1 MIVAFKIL
9 FWCFSTIIVYHHA
22 VYPALLSI
30 AANIVRRKKKLVA
43 SSHETCRPSITIIM
57 AAYNEA
63 RYIEAKILNLAA
75 LTYHG
80 HPIKIMIGC
89 DGSSDNTAKIAA
101 KTIMACQNSQN
112 MFEIESF
119 EINRGKVAVINDL
132 ISSATSDI
140 IALTDVTAQIP
151 QDAVERTVNYFSDAS
166 VGVVCPGYE
175 LSNEIH
181 EGEGAYWRYQSKIR
195 IDEATLH
202 SPMGAHGAFYAF
214 RRDLWTP
221 LPPDTVNDDFVLPM
235 SIVAKGYSAVYAPE
249 IRILER
255 EKTQITQEFL
265 RRIRIGAGNF
275 QQSRR
280 LWRLINPK
288 RPGLAFTFISGK
300 ALRSVMPLVLVAAF
314 ISNGVLAYVEG
325 GLFSTSFIL
334 QCVGYLIAAASPFLL
349 EAKIGGRLFQRA
361 VAWLAY
367 LLRGYVAGLIGIL
380 RPGLARKSFR
390 NEGIAADSQDGYI
403 HPLTHIG
410 KRTVDFIFGVLG
422 TIVLCVVFIPVAL
435 LIKWDSPGPV
445 LYNQI
450 RVGRRTSRQTDL
462 FYLTKFRTM
471 RTDAENKTGAV
482 WSKGKSDPRITRIG
496 HFLRKTRIDELP
508 QAISVLRG
516 DMSIVGPR
524 PERPAFFPKL
534 EEAIPFYTERTY
546 SIKPGITGL
555 AQVNHGYDENID
567 DVRMKVLYDHTYAMR
582 IARPIGWLKT
592 DFGIIFK
599 TLKVMASGRGQ

>member
-1 MIVAFKIL
+1 M
-9 FWCFSTIIVYHHA
+9 IIVFKAIFWFSVATILYHHA
-22 VYPALLSI
+22 VYPLLLSF
-30 AANIVRRKKKLVA
+30 AAKFLRKGIKPV
-43 SSHETCRPSITIIM
+43 TQWDGMYRPMVTIIM

-63 RYIEAKILNLAA
+63 KYIEAKILNLAA
-75 LTYHG
+75 ITYHG
-80 HPIKIMIGC
+80 QPIKIIIGC
-89 DGSSDNTAKIAA
+89 DGSSDTTAKIAA
-101 KTIMACQNSQN
+101 KTIVDCQHSIN
-112 MFEIESF
+112 SF
-119 EINRGKVAVINDL
+119 ELQSFEVNRGKVAVINDL
-132 ISSATSDI
+132 ISRTTSDI
-140 IALTDVTAQIP
+140 VALTDVTAQIP
-151 QDAVERTVNYFSDAS
+151 QDAVEKTVEYFRDKS

-181 EGEGAYWRYQSKIR
+181 AGEGAYWRYQSKIR

-214 RRDLWTP
+214 RHNLWDI
-221 LPPDTVNDDFVLPM
+221 LPPDTINDDFILPM
-235 SIVAKGYSAVYAPE
+235 SIVAKGYRAVYAPE

-255 EKTQITQEFL
+255 EKTQGTQEFL

-275 QQSRR
+275 QQSLR
-280 LWRLINPK
+280 LWRLLSLKSPK
-288 RPGLAFTFISGK
+288 LAFTFASGK
-300 ALRSVMPLVLVAAF
+300 ALRSIMPLVLVVAF
-314 ISNGVLAYVEG
+314 ISNGILACNNDSFYSVL
-325 GLFSTSFIL
+325 FTMQSI
-334 QCVGYLIAAASPFLL
+334 GYLVAVSSPFLM
-349 EAKIGGRLFQRA
+349 EAKIGGKVFQR
-361 VAWLAY
+361 VIAWLAY

-410 KRTVDFIFGVLG
+410 KRTVDVIFGVLA
-422 TIVLCVVFIPVAL
+422 TLILCLIFIPVAL
-435 LIKWDSPGPV
+435 IIKWDSRGPIF
-445 LYNQI
+445 YSQI
-450 RVGRRTSRQTDL
+450 RVGRRTSRQSDL

-471 RTDAENKTGAV
+471 RMDAESTTGAV

-555 AQVNHGYDENID
+555 AQVNHGYDESID

>member
-1 MIVAFKIL
+1 MIFLFKII
-9 FWCFSTIIVYHHA
+9 FWCSVIAILYHHA
-22 VYPALLSI
+22 AYPLLLSVF
-30 AANIVRRKKKLVA
+30 AKVLRKRNNQP
-43 SSHETCRPSITIIM
+43 TDQDQDYRPTVTIIM

-63 RYIEAKILNLAA
+63 KYIEAKILNLAA

-80 HPIKIMIGC
+80 QPIKIIIGC
-89 DGSSDNTAKIAA
+89 DGSRDDTAKIAA
-101 KTIMACQNSQN
+101 KTIMECQNSIN
-112 MFEIESF
+112 TFELQSF
-119 EINRGKVAVINDL
+119 EVNRGKVAVINDL
-132 ISSATSDI
+132 ISSVSSDI
-140 IALTDVTAQIP
+140 VALTDVTAQIP
-151 QDAVERTVNYFSDAS
+151 LDAVEKTVAYFSDKS

-181 EGEGAYWRYQSKIR
+181 AGEGAYWRYQSKIR

-214 RRDLWTP
+214 RCDLWDILP
-221 LPPDTVNDDFVLPM
+221 LDTINDDFILPM
-235 SIVAKGYSAVYAPE
+235 SIVAKGYRAVYAPE

-255 EKTQITQEFL
+255 EKTQGTQEFL

-275 QQSRR
+275 QQSLR
-280 LWRLINPK
+280 LWRLLDAK
-288 RPGLAFTFISGK
+288 RPWLAFTFASGK
-300 ALRSVMPLVLVAAF
+300 ALRSIMPLVLIAAF
-314 ISNGVLAYVEG
+314 ISNGVLVFTGDSFYYT
-325 GLFSTSFIL
+325 LFTL
-334 QCVGYLIAAASPFLL
+334 QSIGYAIAISSPFLM
-349 EAKIGGRLFQRA
+349 EAKIGGQFFQR
-361 VAWLAY
+361 VIAWLAY

-390 NEGIAADSQDGYI
+390 NEGVAADSQDGYI

-410 KRTVDFIFGVLG
+410 KRAMDIFFGVLALIG
-422 TIVLCVVFIPVAL
+422 LCLIFVPVAL
-435 LIKWDSPGPV
+435 LIKWDSKGPIF
-445 LYNQI
+445 YSQI
-450 RVGRRTSRQTDL
+450 RVGRRTSRQSDL

-471 RTDAENKTGAV
+471 RTDAESKTGAV
-482 WSKGKSDPRITRIG
+482 WSKGKSDPRITKIG

-508 QAISVLRG
+508 QAVCVLRG

-524 PERPAFFPKL
+524 PERPAFFPRL

-555 AQVNHGYDENID
+555 AQVNHGYDESID

-599 TLKVMASGRGQ
+599 TLKVMASGKGQ

>member
-1 MIVAFKIL
+1 MITAFKIL
-9 FWCFSTIIVYHHA
+9 FWCSIAAILYHHA
-22 VYPALLSI
+22 IYPILLS
-30 AANIVRRKKKLVA
+30 AAARFLRKSKNLQIVQD
-43 SSHETCRPSITIIM
+43 ENYRPSVTIIM

-63 RYIEAKILNLAA
+63 KYIEAKILNLAA
-75 LTYHG
+75 LTYYG
-80 HPIKIMIGC
+80 QSIKIIIGC

-112 MFEIESF
+112 MFELHSF
-119 EINRGKVAVINDL
+119 EINRGKVAVLNDL
-132 ISSATSDI
+132 ISRVSSNI
-140 IALTDVTAQIP
+140 VALTDVTAQIP
-151 QDAVERTVNYFSDAS
+151 LDAVEKTVSYFSDTNI
-166 VGVVCPGYE
+166 GVVCPGYE

-181 EGEGAYWRYQSKIR
+181 AGEGAYWRYQSKIR

-214 RRDLWTP
+214 RHNLWEI
-221 LPPDTVNDDFVLPM
+221 LPSDTINDDFVLPM
-235 SIVAKGYSAVYAPE
+235 SIVAKGYRAVYAPE

-255 EKTQITQEFL
+255 EKTQGTQEFL

-275 QQSRR
+275 QQSLR
-280 LWRLINPK
+280 LWHLLDVK
-288 RPGLAFTFISGK
+288 RPGLAFTFASGK
-300 ALRSVMPLVLVAAF
+300 ALRSIMPLVLVIAF
-314 ISNGVLAYVEG
+314 ISNGVLAYLAKG
-325 GLFSTSFIL
+325 FYSTLFTL
-334 QCVGYLIAAASPFLL
+334 QSIGYLIAVASPFLM

-410 KRTVDFIFGVLG
+410 KRTVDVIFGVLG
-422 TIVLCVVFIPVAL
+422 TVVLCLVFIPVSL
-435 LIKWDSPGPV
+435 IIKWDSRGPIF
-445 LYNQI
+445 YSQI
-450 RVGRRTSRQTDL
+450 RVGRRTSRQSDL

-471 RTDAENKTGAV
+471 RTDAESKTGAV

-508 QAISVLRG
+508 QAINVLRG

-555 AQVNHGYDENID
+555 AQVNHGYDESID

-599 TLKVMASGRGQ
+599 TLKVMASGKGQ